1 MIKMT
6 QSQYEKLD
14 FDEAKPLNSLS
25 FLNMRQESQNINSET
40 AEEIFIDELTSQ
52 IAENPEAMVALS
64 GQLLTPE
71 NTRNSELEK
80 VLLSPSPGFVI
91 KLLTKTSYQHYQE
104 NTKLMINVCYSDSI
118 PPPPTTDDDEIKK
131 AMNADEN
138 AIYHVPTSLDE
149 LREDKDK
156 VQNLCL
162 VCDAIINT
170 EPYKRTKKDS
180 DFKLYVSEL
189 LSEMVE
195 EKHGIQLIRPFAFPK
210 MHYKGELK
218 KRTVFIPKART
229 SLITEVPTKL
239 IKTKSSKENLKSTN
253 ISSVKQPEYII
264 AEDYVDN
271 KKYIIV
277 SIETPLD
284 SQSIKETTLDIEPLR
299 IILNS
304 PGICSLNVTLPFKVD
319 LNTAI
324 AKFIKPKKRLVMKAA
339 KAD

>member
-14 FDEAKPLNSLS
+14 FDECKPLNSLS
-25 FLNMRQESQNINSET
+25 FLNMRQESQDIRSET
-40 AEEIFIDELTSQ
+40 AEEIFMDEL

-80 VLLSPSPGFVI
+80 VFLSPSPGFVI
-91 KLLTKTSYQHYQE
+91 KSLTKTSYQHYQE

-118 PPPPTTDDDEIKK
+118 PPPPTVDDVEIKK

-138 AIYHVPTSLDE
+138 AIYHVPASLDE

-195 EKHGIQLIRPFAFPK
+195 EKHGIQLIRR
-210 MHYKGELK
+210 ELK
-218 KRTVFIPKART
+218 KRTVFIPKTRT
-229 SLITEVPTKL
+229 CLITEVPTKL
-239 IKTKSSKENLKSTN
+239 IKTKSSKENLKATN
-253 ISSVKQPEYII
+253 KRISSVKQPEYII
-264 AEDYVDN
+264 AEDYVND

-277 SIETPLD
+277 SIEIPLN
-284 SQSIKETTLDIEPLR
+284 SQSIKETTLDIEPLQ

-304 PGICSLNVTLPFKVD
+304 PGICSLNIALPFKVD
-319 LNTAI
+319 IKTVI
-324 AKFIKPKKRLVMKAA
+324 AKFIRPKKRLVIKAA